1 MRVISDGAAWR
12 HAGMQVDAAYLP
24 HTVFQNALTMNT
36 SFSPSSS
43 LVQDLLGQ
51 LQGAPLQQMSEQ
63 LGIGGTQLQSAVG
76 QALPLLLGALGNNAT
91 PQGAADLLGSVLQGG
106 GGGLGNLLGGLLGGG
121 AAPQSADVLGSLLG
135 IMRTLPN
142 KTARAI
148 GTAYV
153 TIFRNVPLLIQL
165 FVWFYVAPNFL
176 PAGLKD
182 WWVNDLSASTSAL
195 ISASIGL
202 GLFTAAR
209 VCEQVRTGIEALP
222 TGQVNAGYALGFST
236 AQLYR
241 YIILPQSFRTILP
254 PLSSELTNCVKNT
267 SVASLVGVAEI
278 ISQMKTIS
286 EYTQNTIEI
295 YTYVTIIF
303 IVINICLIQFMNF
316 LEKRLRIPGLIA
328 GDK

>member
-1 MRVISDGAAWR
+1 MNYSWNWGV
-12 HAGMQVDAAYLP
+12 L
-24 HTVFQNALTMNT
+24 FQSTGVGDSSYFNWILT
-36 SFSPSSS
+36 
-43 LVQDLLGQ
+43 
-51 LQGAPLQQMSEQ
+51 
-63 LGIGGTQLQSAVG
+63 
-76 QALPLLLGALGNNAT
+76 
-91 PQGAADLLGSVLQGG
+91 
-106 GGGLGNLLGGLLGGG
+106 GLGWLLVI
-121 AAPQSADVLGSLLG
+121 AIVAWSIAFVLGSLLG

-236 AQLYR
+236 SQLYR

>member
-1 MRVISDGAAWR
+1 MNYSWNWGV
-12 HAGMQVDAAYLP
+12 L
-24 HTVFQNALTMNT
+24 FQST
-36 SFSPSSS
+36 
-43 LVQDLLGQ
+43 G
-51 LQGAPLQQMSEQ
+51 
-63 LGIGGTQLQSAVG
+63 VG
-76 QALPLLLGALGNNAT
+76 DSTYFNWIVT
-91 PQGAADLLGSVLQGG
+91 
-106 GGGLGNLLGGLLGGG
+106 GLGWLLVI
-121 AAPQSADVLGSLLG
+121 AIVAWSIAFVLGSLLG

-165 FVWFYVAPNFL
+165 FIWFYVVPNFL
-176 PAGLKD
+176 PAGLRD

-195 ISASIGL
+195 VSASIGL

-286 EYTQNTIEI
+286 EYTQSTIEI

>member
-1 MRVISDGAAWR
+1 MNYSWNW
-12 HAGMQVDAAYLP
+12 GMIFQSTGVGDSTYLQWI
-24 HTVFQNALTMNT
+24 FI
-36 SFSPSSS
+36 
-43 LVQDLLGQ
+43 
-51 LQGAPLQQMSEQ
+51 
-63 LGIGGTQLQSAVG
+63 GIGWLFVI
-76 QALPLLLGALGNNAT
+76 ALVAWSIAM
-91 PQGAADLLGSVLQGG
+91 
-106 GGGLGNLLGGLLGGG
+106 
-121 AAPQSADVLGSLLG
+121 VLGSILG
-135 IMRTLPN
+135 IMRTLPSP
-142 KTARAI
+142 TARAI

-165 FVWFYVAPNFL
+165 FIWFYVVPNFL
-176 PAGLKD
+176 PEGIRN
-182 WWVNDLSASTSAL
+182 WWMNDLGANTTAL

-222 TGQVNAGYALGFST
+222 LGQTNAGYAMGFST

-295 YTYVTIIF
+295 YTYVTLIF
-303 IVINICLIQFMNF
+303 IIINVCLIGFMNF
-316 LEKRLRIPGLIA
+316 LEKRLCVPGLIA

>member
-1 MRVISDGAAWR
+1 MNYSWNWGVLWQSTGVGDTTYLNWIITGLGWLVVIAVVAWTI
-12 HAGMQVDAAYLP
+12 AM
-24 HTVFQNALTMNT
+24 
-36 SFSPSSS
+36 
-43 LVQDLLGQ
+43 
-51 LQGAPLQQMSEQ
+51 
-63 LGIGGTQLQSAVG
+63 
-76 QALPLLLGALGNNAT
+76 
-91 PQGAADLLGSVLQGG
+91 LLGSI
-106 GGGLGNLLGGLLGGG
+106 
-121 AAPQSADVLGSLLG
+121 LG

-153 TIFRNVPLLIQL
+153 TLFRNVPLLVQL
-165 FVWFYVAPNFL
+165 FIWFYVVPNFL
-176 PAGLKD
+176 PAPIKS
-182 WWVNDLSASTSAL
+182 WWMSDLGANTTAL

-222 TGQVNAGYALGFST
+222 QGQINAGYAMGFST
-236 AQLYR
+236 VQLYR
-241 YIILPQSFRTILP
+241 YVILPQSFRTILP

-295 YTYVTIIF
+295 YTFVTLIF
-303 IVINICLIQFMNF
+303 IVINVCLISAMSL
-316 LEKRLRIPGLIA
+316 LEKRLRIPGLIS
-328 GDK
+328 GGK

>member
-1 MRVISDGAAWR
+1 MNYSWNWGVLFQPTGVGDTTYLNWIFTGLGWLFVIALVAWSI
-12 HAGMQVDAAYLP
+12 AM
-24 HTVFQNALTMNT
+24 
-36 SFSPSSS
+36 
-43 LVQDLLGQ
+43 
-51 LQGAPLQQMSEQ
+51 
-63 LGIGGTQLQSAVG
+63 
-76 QALPLLLGALGNNAT
+76 ALG
-91 PQGAADLLGSVLQGG
+91 SI
-106 GGGLGNLLGGLLGGG
+106 
-121 AAPQSADVLGSLLG
+121 LG
-135 IMRTLPN
+135 IMRTLPSPA
-142 KTARAI
+142 ARAI

-153 TIFRNVPLLIQL
+153 TLFRNVPLLIQL
-165 FVWFYVAPNFL
+165 FIWFYVVPNFL
-176 PAGLKD
+176 PEVIRS
-182 WWVNDLSASTSAL
+182 WWINDLGANTTAL

-222 TGQVNAGYALGFST
+222 LGQTNAGYAMGFST

-241 YIILPQSFRTILP
+241 YVILPQSFRTILP

-295 YTYVTIIF
+295 YTYVTLIF
-303 IVINICLIQFMNF
+303 IVINVCLIAFMNF
-316 LEKRLRIPGLIA
+316 LEKRLRVPGLIA

>member
-1 MRVISDGAAWR
+1 MNYSWNWGVLFQPTGVGDTTYLNWIFTGLGWLFVIALVAWSI
-12 HAGMQVDAAYLP
+12 AM
-24 HTVFQNALTMNT
+24 
-36 SFSPSSS
+36 
-43 LVQDLLGQ
+43 
-51 LQGAPLQQMSEQ
+51 
-63 LGIGGTQLQSAVG
+63 
-76 QALPLLLGALGNNAT
+76 ALG
-91 PQGAADLLGSVLQGG
+91 SI
-106 GGGLGNLLGGLLGGG
+106 
-121 AAPQSADVLGSLLG
+121 LG
-135 IMRTLPN
+135 IMRTLPSPA
-142 KTARAI
+142 ARAI

-153 TIFRNVPLLIQL
+153 TLFRNVPLLIQL
-165 FVWFYVAPNFL
+165 FIWFYVVPNFL
-176 PAGLKD
+176 PEVIRN
-182 WWVNDLSASTSAL
+182 WWINDLGANTTAL

-222 TGQVNAGYALGFST
+222 LGQTNAGYAMGFST

-241 YIILPQSFRTILP
+241 YVILPQSFRTILP

-295 YTYVTIIF
+295 YTYVTLIF
-303 IVINICLIQFMNF
+303 IVINVCLIAFMNF
-316 LEKRLRIPGLIA
+316 LEKRLRVPGLIA

>member
-1 MRVISDGAAWR
+1 MNYSWNWGVLFQPTGVGDTTYLNWIVTGLGWLFVIALVAWSI
-12 HAGMQVDAAYLP
+12 AM
-24 HTVFQNALTMNT
+24 
-36 SFSPSSS
+36 
-43 LVQDLLGQ
+43 
-51 LQGAPLQQMSEQ
+51 
-63 LGIGGTQLQSAVG
+63 
-76 QALPLLLGALGNNAT
+76 ALG
-91 PQGAADLLGSVLQGG
+91 SI
-106 GGGLGNLLGGLLGGG
+106 
-121 AAPQSADVLGSLLG
+121 LG
-135 IMRTLPN
+135 IMRTLPSPA
-142 KTARAI
+142 ARAI

-153 TIFRNVPLLIQL
+153 TLFRNVPLLIQL
-165 FVWFYVAPNFL
+165 FIWFYVVPNFL
-176 PAGLKD
+176 PEVIRS
-182 WWVNDLSASTSAL
+182 WWINDLGANTTAL

-222 TGQVNAGYALGFST
+222 LGQTNAGYAMGFST

-241 YIILPQSFRTILP
+241 YVILPQSFRTILP

-295 YTYVTIIF
+295 YTYVTLIF
-303 IVINICLIQFMNF
+303 IVINVCLIAFMNF
-316 LEKRLRIPGLIA
+316 LEKRLRVPGLIA

>member
-1 MRVISDGAAWR
+1 MNYSWNWGVLFQSTGVGDSTYLNWVLIGVGWLFVIALVAWTI
-12 HAGMQVDAAYLP
+12 AM
-24 HTVFQNALTMNT
+24 
-36 SFSPSSS
+36 
-43 LVQDLLGQ
+43 
-51 LQGAPLQQMSEQ
+51 
-63 LGIGGTQLQSAVG
+63 
-76 QALPLLLGALGNNAT
+76 
-91 PQGAADLLGSVLQGG
+91 
-106 GGGLGNLLGGLLGGG
+106 
-121 AAPQSADVLGSLLG
+121 VLGSILG
-135 IMRTLPN
+135 IMRTLPSPA
-142 KTARAI
+142 ARAI

-165 FVWFYVAPNFL
+165 FIWFYVVPNFL
-176 PAGLKD
+176 PDVVKN
-182 WWVNDLSASTSAL
+182 WWMNDLGANTTAL
-195 ISASIGL
+195 ISASVGL

-222 TGQVNAGYALGFST
+222 IGQVHAGYAMGFST

-241 YIILPQSFRTILP
+241 YVILPQSFRTILP

-303 IVINICLIQFMNF
+303 MVINVVLIGCMNF
-316 LEKRLRIPGLIA
+316 LEKRLRVPGLIA

>member
-1 MRVISDGAAWR
+1 MNYSWNWGVLFQSTGVGDST
-12 HAGMQVDAAYLP
+12 YL
-24 HTVFQNALTMNT
+24 NWILT
-36 SFSPSSS
+36 
-43 LVQDLLGQ
+43 
-51 LQGAPLQQMSEQ
+51 
-63 LGIGGTQLQSAVG
+63 
-76 QALPLLLGALGNNAT
+76 
-91 PQGAADLLGSVLQGG
+91 
-106 GGGLGNLLGGLLGGG
+106 GLGWLLVIALV
-121 AAPQSADVLGSLLG
+121 AWSIAFVLGSLLG

-165 FVWFYVAPNFL
+165 FIWFYVAPNFL
-176 PAGLKD
+176 PGSLHD

-241 YIILPQSFRTILP
+241 HIILPQSFRTILP

-267 SVASLVGVAEI
+267 SIASLVGVAEI

-303 IVINICLIQFMNF
+303 IVINICLIQLMTL

>member
-1 MRVISDGAAWR
+1 MNYSWNWGVLFQPTGVGDTT
-12 HAGMQVDAAYLP
+12 YLNWIV
-24 HTVFQNALTMNT
+24 T
-36 SFSPSSS
+36 
-43 LVQDLLGQ
+43 
-51 LQGAPLQQMSEQ
+51 
-63 LGIGGTQLQSAVG
+63 
-76 QALPLLLGALGNNAT
+76 
-91 PQGAADLLGSVLQGG
+91 
-106 GGGLGNLLGGLLGGG
+106 GLGWLLVI
-121 AAPQSADVLGSLLG
+121 AVVAWSIAMVLGSILG

-142 KTARAI
+142 KTARGI

-165 FVWFYVAPNFL
+165 FIWFYVVPNFL
-176 PAGLKD
+176 PTTIKL
-182 WWVNDLSASTSAL
+182 WWMNDLGANTTAL
-195 ISASIGL
+195 ISASVGL

-222 TGQVNAGYALGFST
+222 VGQVHAGYAMGFST

-241 YIILPQSFRTILP
+241 YVILPQSFRMILP

-295 YTYVTIIF
+295 YTFVTIIF
-303 IVINICLIQFMNF
+303 IVINFCLIQAMNM
-316 LEKRLRIPGLIA
+316 LEKRLRVPGLIA

>member
-1 MRVISDGAAWR
+1 
-12 HAGMQVDAAYLP
+12 
-24 HTVFQNALTMNT
+24 MNY
-36 SFSPSSS
+36 SW
-43 LVQDLLGQ
+43 
-51 LQGAPLQQMSEQ
+51 
-63 LGIGGTQLQSAVG
+63 
-76 QALPLLLGALGNNAT
+76 NW
-91 PQGAADLLGSVLQGG
+91 SVLWQSTGVG
-106 GGGLGNLLGGLLGGG
+106 DSTYLQWVLVGLGWLLVIALV
-121 AAPQSADVLGSLLG
+121 AWSIAMVLGSILG

-165 FVWFYVAPNFL
+165 FIWFYVVPNFL
-176 PAGLKD
+176 PSFIRD
-182 WWVNDLSASTSAL
+182 WWINDLGANTTAL
-195 ISASIGL
+195 ISASVGL

-222 TGQVNAGYALGFST
+222 VGQVNAGYAMGFST

-241 YIILPQSFRTILP
+241 YVILPQSFRTILP

-295 YTYVTIIF
+295 YTIVTVIF
-303 IVINICLIQFMNF
+303 IVINVCLISAMTL
-316 LEKRLRIPGLIA
+316 LERRLHVPGLIA
-328 GDK
+328 GGK

>member
-1 MRVISDGAAWR
+1 MNYSWNWSVLWQSTGVGDSTYLQWVLIGLGWLLVIALVAWTI
-12 HAGMQVDAAYLP
+12 AM
-24 HTVFQNALTMNT
+24 
-36 SFSPSSS
+36 
-43 LVQDLLGQ
+43 
-51 LQGAPLQQMSEQ
+51 
-63 LGIGGTQLQSAVG
+63 I
-76 QALPLLLGALGNNAT
+76 
-91 PQGAADLLGSVLQGG
+91 LGSI
-106 GGGLGNLLGGLLGGG
+106 
-121 AAPQSADVLGSLLG
+121 LG
-135 IMRTLPN
+135 IMRTLPS

-165 FVWFYVAPNFL
+165 FIWFYVVPNFL
-176 PAGLKD
+176 PSVIRN
-182 WWVNDLSASTSAL
+182 WWINDLGANTTAL
-195 ISASIGL
+195 ISASVGL

-222 TGQVNAGYALGFST
+222 VGQVNAGYAMGFST

-241 YIILPQSFRTILP
+241 HVILPQSFRTILP

-295 YTYVTIIF
+295 YTIVTVIF
-303 IVINICLIQFMNF
+303 IVINVCLISAMTL
-316 LEKRLRIPGLIA
+316 LERRLHVPGLIA
-328 GDK
+328 GGK

>member
-1 MRVISDGAAWR
+1 
-12 HAGMQVDAAYLP
+12 
-24 HTVFQNALTMNT
+24 MNY
-36 SFSPSSS
+36 SW
-43 LVQDLLGQ
+43 
-51 LQGAPLQQMSEQ
+51 
-63 LGIGGTQLQSAVG
+63 
-76 QALPLLLGALGNNAT
+76 NW
-91 PQGAADLLGSVLQGG
+91 SVLWQSTGVG
-106 GGGLGNLLGGLLGGG
+106 DSTYLQWVLIGLGWLLVIALV
-121 AAPQSADVLGSLLG
+121 AWTIAMVLGSILG
-135 IMRTLPN
+135 IMRTLPS

-165 FVWFYVAPNFL
+165 FIWFYVVPNFL
-176 PAGLKD
+176 PSLIRN
-182 WWVNDLSASTSAL
+182 WWINDLGANTTAL
-195 ISASIGL
+195 ISASVGL

-222 TGQVNAGYALGFST
+222 VGQVNAGYAMGFST

-241 YIILPQSFRTILP
+241 HVILPQSFRTILP

-295 YTYVTIIF
+295 YTIVTVIF
-303 IVINICLIQFMNF
+303 IVINVCLISVMTL
-316 LEKRLRIPGLIA
+316 LERRLYVPGLIA
-328 GDK
+328 GGK

>member
-1 MRVISDGAAWR
+1 MNYSWNWGV
-12 HAGMQVDAAYLP
+12 L
-24 HTVFQNALTMNT
+24 FQSTGVGDSSYFNWILT
-36 SFSPSSS
+36 
-43 LVQDLLGQ
+43 
-51 LQGAPLQQMSEQ
+51 
-63 LGIGGTQLQSAVG
+63 
-76 QALPLLLGALGNNAT
+76 
-91 PQGAADLLGSVLQGG
+91 
-106 GGGLGNLLGGLLGGG
+106 GLGWLLVI
-121 AAPQSADVLGSLLG
+121 AIVAWSIAFVLGSLLG

-303 IVINICLIQFMNF
+303 IVFNICLIQFMNF

>member
-1 MRVISDGAAWR
+1 
-12 HAGMQVDAAYLP
+12 
-24 HTVFQNALTMNT
+24 MNY
-36 SFSPSSS
+36 SW
-43 LVQDLLGQ
+43 
-51 LQGAPLQQMSEQ
+51 
-63 LGIGGTQLQSAVG
+63 
-76 QALPLLLGALGNNAT
+76 NW
-91 PQGAADLLGSVLQGG
+91 SVLWQSTGVG
-106 GGGLGNLLGGLLGGG
+106 DSTYLQWVLIGLGWLLVIALV
-121 AAPQSADVLGSLLG
+121 AWTIAMVLGSILG
-135 IMRTLPN
+135 IMRTLPS

-165 FVWFYVAPNFL
+165 FIWFYVVPNFL
-176 PAGLKD
+176 PSVIRN
-182 WWVNDLSASTSAL
+182 WWINDLGANTTAL
-195 ISASIGL
+195 ISASVGL

-222 TGQVNAGYALGFST
+222 VGQVNAGYAMGFST

-241 YIILPQSFRTILP
+241 HVILPQSFRTILP

-295 YTYVTIIF
+295 YTIVTVIF
-303 IVINICLIQFMNF
+303 IVINVCLISAMTL
-316 LEKRLRIPGLIA
+316 LERRLYVPGLIA
-328 GDK
+328 GGK